1 MILSKTS
8 IHTGWIGEAVMRRI
22 WAGTLLC
29 AAVVPVFT
37 GCTKRTESRTNV
49 VAINA
54 APLGKETGA
63 TVRNAILGA
72 AASGQAATTITRQMD
87 KQAQELAFELPG
99 ASVQRVGTGVVVTLP
114 EGMLFAQESD
124 ELTSA
129 SRDNLRRLATSLEK
143 YPNTRIMIV
152 GHTDTQ
158 GGTDRN
164 QSLSERRAQAV
175 AGLLEQI
182 GVNRARMTV
191 LGRGDAEP
199 IATNDTD
206 AGRQWNRRVEIA
218 IYADEATRFGSR

>member
-1 MILSKTS
+1 
-8 IHTGWIGEAVMRRI
+8 MRRI
-22 WAGTLLC
+22 MAGALVC
-29 AAVVPVFT
+29 AAVVPLLPS
-37 GCTKRTESRTNV
+37 CTKRTENKSSV

-54 APLGKETGA
+54 APVGKETGA
-63 TVRNAILGA
+63 TVRNAIMGA
-72 AASGQAATTITRQMD
+72 SASGQAATTIARQMD

-99 ASVQRVGTGVVVTLP
+99 AIVQRLGTGVVVTLP

-124 ELTSA
+124 ELAPA
-129 SRDNLRRLATSLEK
+129 SRDNLRRLANSLEK
-143 YPNTRIMIV
+143 YPNTRLMIV

-164 QSLSERRAQAV
+164 QSLSERRAQSLASF
-175 AGLLEQI
+175 LEQL
-182 GVNRARMTV
+182 GVNRARMTA

-206 AGRQWNRRVEIA
+206 AGRQWNRRIEIA

>member
-1 MILSKTS
+1 
-8 IHTGWIGEAVMRRI
+8 MRRI
-22 WAGTLLC
+22 LAGTLLC
-29 AAVVPVFT
+29 AAVVPLLAA
-37 GCTKRTESRTNV
+37 CTVKRTQSNTSV
-49 VAINA
+49 VAVNA
-54 APLGKETGA
+54 TPVGKETGA
-63 TVRNAILGA
+63 TVRNAIQGA
-72 AASGQAATTITRQMD
+72 SASGQAATTITRQMD

-99 ASVQRVGTGVVVTLP
+99 AVTQRLGAGIVVTLP
-114 EGMLFAQESD
+114 EGMLFAQDSD

-129 SRDNLRRLATSLEK
+129 SRDNLRRLTTSLEK

-158 GGTDRN
+158 GGTDHN
-164 QSLSERRAQAV
+164 QSLSERRAQAI
-175 AGLLEQI
+175 ASLLEQI

-206 AGRQWNRRVEIA
+206 AGRQWNRRIEIA

>member
-1 MILSKTS
+1 
-8 IHTGWIGEAVMRRI
+8 MRRI
-22 WAGTLLC
+22 EVVTLAC
-29 AAVVPVFT
+29 AAVVPLLS
-37 GCTKRTESRTNV
+37 GCAKRTEKRESV
-49 VAINA
+49 VTINA
-54 APLGKETGA
+54 APIGKETGA

-72 AASGQAATTITRQMD
+72 SASGPNAATIARQMD
-87 KQAQELAFELPG
+87 KQAQELAFEQPG
-99 ASVQRVGTGVVVTLP
+99 AIVQRLGSGIVVTLP

-124 ELTSA
+124 ELTPA
-129 SRDNLRRLATSLEK
+129 SRDNMRRLATSLEK

-175 AGLLEQI
+175 ANLLEQI
-182 GVNRARMTV
+182 GITRARMTM

-199 IATNDTD
+199 VATNDTD

-218 IYADEATRFGSR
+218 IYADEATRFGSE